1 MDYQPLEG
9 QRTGSIVFAVPT
21 EELGARC
28 RKQGLC
34 ISGIQ
39 ASVEAYKAFTIRT
52 QWYRCLASVTTLG
65 PAGSRFESFRY
76 IRALKDTDPIS
87 APGHAHQMVAIQALG
102 WLDSIK
108 IFGSY
113 HKHADIASWETDV
126 THDNTDEKAV
136 TTHVARFIIT
146 NASSSIHGY
155 ELFNDFQDHFDGW
168 TEATWN
174 RAHKEYR
181 KALKTFLR
189 NRGIWTGPKNYSY
202 ATSFLMLQRQEI
214 PPIWPKDELTLGWS
228 SFHDDRTIPWLY
240 QEARGLDQV
249 GKPEDVKALTEDL
262 SLVFSANFTR
272 AQSEADFNALSMKN
286 TTWPDFYSK
295 FTQLQAHLSF
305 DDTARVAYLHSKVS
319 IDLANAAALQPE
331 RCEESSQPRF
341 GERFTSPL
349 YFSTIARQN
358 TASGNPPTRS

>member
-1 MDYQPLEG
+1 
-9 QRTGSIVFAVPT
+9 
-21 EELGARC
+21 
-28 RKQGLC
+28 
-34 ISGIQ
+34 
-39 ASVEAYKAFTIRT
+39 
-52 QWYRCLASVTTLG
+52 
-65 PAGSRFESFRY
+65 
-76 IRALKDTDPIS
+76 
-87 APGHAHQMVAIQALG
+87 MVAIQALG

-113 HKHADIASWETDV
+113 HKHADIAFWETDV

-146 NASSSIHGY
+146 NASSSTHGY

-249 GKPEDVKALTEDL
+249 V
-262 SLVFSANFTR
+262 
-272 AQSEADFNALSMKN
+272 
-286 TTWPDFYSK
+286 
-295 FTQLQAHLSF
+295 QAGQKH
-305 DDTARVAYLHSKVS
+305 R
-319 IDLANAAALQPE
+319 
-331 RCEESSQPRF
+331 
-341 GERFTSPL
+341 
-349 YFSTIARQN
+349 
-358 TASGNPPTRS
+358 